1 MTAVI
6 AVIAVIAGIAVPVS
20 RCDPARSRRP
30 PGGHEFIGLDSEAH
44 VIAAAANVATR
55 TFFAPRLVAAAA
67 LNQNV

>member
-6 AVIAVIAGIAVPVS
+6 AVIAVIAGIVVPVS

-30 PGGHEFIGLDSEAH
+30 PGGHGFIGLEAH
-44 VIAAAANVATR
+44 VIAANVATR
-55 TFFAPRLVAAAA
+55 TFFAPRLVAAAT